1 MSHFNKVLH
10 SLPQM
15 PQIGTDEFA
24 IYLINLFNTSN
35 LRQKSFL

>member
-10 SLPQM
+10 PLPQM
-15 PQIGTDEFA
+15 KQIGTDEFVM
-24 IYLINLFNTSN
+24 YLINLFNPSN